1 MHNYSIGF
9 ADYNKEKNQIYRVY
23 TMPQPSQLT
32 FSIFVICMYVYIGFN
47 FGQRIFVLQ
56 RYLSLALAGFVV
68 PLFVALAVAVV
79 ALAVAVEQHIV
90 ALALAV
96 VVASSFV
103 VVDLVVVALHTFLVW
118 VAFVVIVQH
127 LDLIQL
133 PQARKPLKPFVLGFV
148 EPFVMC
154 WMVAFVLVRLLSKI
168 VFVFFCT
175 KK

>member
-9 ADYNKEKNQIYRVY
+9 ADYITKKKANLQSIY

-103 VVDLVVVALHTFLVW
+103 VVDL
-118 VAFVVIVQH
+118 
-127 LDLIQL
+127 
-133 PQARKPLKPFVLGFV
+133 
-148 EPFVMC
+148 C
-154 WMVAFVLVRLLSKI
+154 LLYTSDAADE
-168 VFVFFCT
+168 
-175 KK
+175 